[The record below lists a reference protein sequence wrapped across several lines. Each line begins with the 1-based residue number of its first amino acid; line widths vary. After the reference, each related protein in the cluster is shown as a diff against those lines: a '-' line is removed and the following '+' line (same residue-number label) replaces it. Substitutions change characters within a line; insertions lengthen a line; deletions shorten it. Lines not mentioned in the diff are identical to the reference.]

1 MFRMEVVD
9 PITSICSVS
18 SSLWTHSACHT
29 PCHAVHH
36 CWNTVMEYEH
46 CQQTGHQIFLY
57 WPFNIIGEWPVTLV
71 EHLAISLNCSNQG
84 SKQGKQGCLLNTTML
99 AVGMKV
105 MVTYN
110 IKTDP
115 DIAKGARGE
124 IVQVILNDHEMKIS
138 PSQSIVQLDFPSVY
152 ILIKILSSKV
162 TQLDGLE
169 ENVIPL
175 VPLEWTFSIVEGSKN
190 KTVMRTKL
198 PLMATY
204 AFTNY
209 CLQEQTIWHAIIDI
223 GTLPMGSLTPFNIYM
238 ALSQCCRQDNIQP
251 ARLQWETASNKSFKW
266 VFMCG
271 RWEVGEA
278 Q

>member
-1 MFRMEVVD
+1 
-9 PITSICSVS
+9 
-18 SSLWTHSACHT
+18 
-29 PCHAVHH
+29 
-36 CWNTVMEYEH
+36 
-46 CQQTGHQIFLY
+46 
-57 WPFNIIGEWPVTLV
+57 
-71 EHLAISLNCSNQG
+71 
-84 SKQGKQGCLLNTTML
+84 ML

-175 VPLEWTFSIVEGSKN
+175 VPLE
-190 KTVMRTKL
+190 
-198 PLMATY
+198 
-204 AFTNY
+204 
-209 CLQEQTIWHAIIDI
+209 
-223 GTLPMGSLTPFNIYM
+223 
-238 ALSQCCRQDNIQP
+238 
-251 ARLQWETASNKSFKW
+251 
-266 VFMCG
+266 
-271 RWEVGEA
+271 
-278 Q
+278 